1 MCDADTV
8 VLVKSALH
16 SNAVLDNKQ
25 IHIVHACVLIEIKT
39 DIVIMI
45 QEIVQL
51 RNIAVVLAMASE
63 IDSHLDMNGIG
74 IIGLTAG
81 LIGKIFKESA
91 YIHCTEYLTWFVQLM
106 QQLRQFSHKKVLN
119 IKLPE
124 KHALG

>member
-81 LIGKIFKESA
+81 LIGKICKESA
-91 YIHCTEYLTWFVQLM
+91 YIHCAEYLTWFVQLM

>member
-16 SNAVLDNKQ
+16 SNAVLDDKQ

-81 LIGKIFKESA
+81 LIGKIFKESCIYPLYRVSDMVRSA
-91 YIHCTEYLTWFVQLM
+91 DAAAEAVQS
-106 QQLRQFSHKKVLN
+106 QKSS
-119 IKLPE
+119 
-124 KHALG
+124 

>member
-16 SNAVLDNKQ
+16 SNAVLDDKQ

-81 LIGKIFKESA
+81 YTHPSEAERWSMRA
-91 YIHCTEYLTWFVQLM
+91 MIHHMV
-106 QQLRQFSHKKVLN
+106 R
-119 IKLPE
+119 
-124 KHALG
+124 KH